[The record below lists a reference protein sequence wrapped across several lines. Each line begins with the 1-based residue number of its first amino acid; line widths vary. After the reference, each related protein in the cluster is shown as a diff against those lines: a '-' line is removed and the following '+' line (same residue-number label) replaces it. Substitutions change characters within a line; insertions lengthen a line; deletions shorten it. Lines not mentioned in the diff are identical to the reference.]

1 MRAYLATKNEGKLRE
16 LRAIFADS
24 QLDVEAYSGYRDVE
38 ETAADYAGNA
48 LIKARALWTQ
58 LREGSE
64 ENAAV
69 LADDSGIEVD
79 ALGGRPGIY
88 SARYA
93 GDVSWPDRR
102 ASLLSEMD
110 GVSERDRGAKF
121 VCAIVMIAPDGRQ
134 YDSHGEV
141 KGSIAPREAG
151 THGFGY
157 DPIFYYP
164 SLGKTFAE
172 LSEEEK
178 NRLSHR
184 YHAAQSLL
192 AALRNH

>member
-1 MRAYLATKNEGKLRE
+1 MYLATKNEGKLRE
-16 LRAIFADS
+16 LRAIFAGS
-24 QLDVEAYSGYRDVE
+24 QIDVDAYPGYRDVE
-38 ETAADYAGNA
+38 ETAEDYAGNA
-48 LIKARALWTQ
+48 LLKARALRDQ
-58 LREGSE
+58 LRDASEGD
-64 ENAAV
+64 AAV

-79 ALGGRPGIY
+79 ALGGKPGIY

-93 GDVSWPDRR
+93 GDVEWPKRR
-102 ASLLSEMD
+102 ATLLSEVH
-110 GVSERDRGAKF
+110 GVPEERRGAKF
-121 VCAIVMIAPDGRQ
+121 VCAIVMIAPDGRE
-134 YDSHGEV
+134 YEGHGEV
-141 KGSIAPREAG
+141 KGLIAHHEVG

-164 SLGKTFAE
+164 PLSKTFAE

-192 AALRNH
+192 VALRER